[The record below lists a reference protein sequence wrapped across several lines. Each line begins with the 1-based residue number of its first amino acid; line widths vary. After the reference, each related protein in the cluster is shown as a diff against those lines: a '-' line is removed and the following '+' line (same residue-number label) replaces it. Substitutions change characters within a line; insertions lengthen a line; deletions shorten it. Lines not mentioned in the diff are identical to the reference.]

1 MSHKLLKST
10 AITGG
15 MTLISRVAGLVRD
28 IVFANFVGASVA
40 ADAFYVAFRIPNFF
54 RRIFGE
60 GAFSQAFVPVFTEY
74 RSQRADDEIREFA
87 GYMAGTFATI
97 LFIVTLI
104 GVIAAPLLIMALA
117 PGFVDDPEKFDLT
130 VAMLRIT
137 FPYLLFISLV
147 AMAAGMLNTYGRFAA
162 AAFTPVL
169 LNLVMIGAA
178 IWLAPRLAQPVM
190 ALAWGVFIAGV
201 VQLLFQIPFLVR
213 IGMLP
218 RFRLKKDAG
227 VVRVFRLMGP
237 AIFGSSVSQIN
248 MLVNTILAS
257 FLITGSVSWL
267 YYSDRLMEFP
277 LGVFGIAL
285 ATVILPR
292 LSREHVAKSPQEFSQ
307 VLDWAL
313 RWVLI
318 IGVPAA
324 VGLTVMAEPIITTL
338 FRYGEFQGS
347 DVVKTGQALMAFSLG
362 LVAFMLV
369 KVLAPG
375 FFARHDTATPA
386 RIAAIAFGANIVLSL
401 ILVFPLKHVG
411 LALAISLAA
420 FLNAGLLYRR
430 LRQLDVYRPGKG
442 WLWLVLRVVIA
453 TAAMAGTLYYVRGD
467 LALWLAAD
475 ISERVYRLGIWISTG
490 FLVYVLI
497 MVMLGTRPTELRM
510 NSEQERP

>member
-1 MSHKLLKST
+1 LPHKLLKST
-10 AITGG
+10 VVTGG

-28 IVFANFVGASVA
+28 IVFANFVGAGVA
-40 ADAFYVAFRIPNFF
+40 ADAFYVAWRIPNFF

-74 RSQRADDEIREFA
+74 RTQRGDEETREFA
-87 GYMAGTFATI
+87 GHMAGAFATI
-97 LFIVTLI
+97 LFVATLI
-104 GVIAAPLLIMALA
+104 GVVAAPLLIMALA
-117 PGFVDDPEKFDLT
+117 PGFIDEPEKFDLT

-147 AMAAGMLNTYGRFAA
+147 AMAAGMLNSCGRFGA

-169 LNLVMIGAA
+169 LNLAMIGAA
-178 IWLAPRLAQPVM
+178 LWLAPRLAQPVM
-190 ALAWGVFIAGV
+190 ALAWGVLIAGV
-201 VQLLFQIPFLVR
+201 AQLLFQIPFLVR

-248 MLVNTILAS
+248 MLVNTVLAS
-257 FLITGSVSWL
+257 FLVTGSVSWL

-285 ATVILPR
+285 ATVILPS
-292 LSREHVAKSPQEFSQ
+292 LSREHAADSPQVFSRM
-307 VLDWAL
+307 LDWAL
-313 RWVLI
+313 RWVFV

-324 VGLTVMAEPIITTL
+324 VGLMVMAEPIITTL

-347 DVVKTGQALMAFSLG
+347 DVVKTGQALVAFSFG
-362 LVAFMLV
+362 LIAFILV

-386 RIAAIAFGANIVLSL
+386 KIAAIAFGANIVMSL

-420 FLNAGLLYRR
+420 FLNAWLLYRR
-430 LRQLDVYRPGKG
+430 LRRLQVYCPGKG
-442 WLWLVLRVVIA
+442 WWWLFLRIAIA
-453 TAAMAGTLYYVRGD
+453 TATMGWVLYCVRGELD
-467 LALWLAAD
+467 LWLAIDAN
-475 ISERVYRLGIWISTG
+475 ERVFRLGVWISAG
-490 FLVYVLI
+490 ILVYVL
-497 MVMLGTRPTELRM
+497 VMALLGTRLAELRM
-510 NSEQERP
+510 TSTDE

>member
-1 MSHKLLKST
+1 LPHKLLKST

-15 MTLISRVAGLVRD
+15 MTLISRLVGLARD
-28 IVFANFVGASVA
+28 IVFANFIGAGVA
-40 ADAFYVAFRIPNFF
+40 ADAFYVAWRIPNFF

-74 RSQRADDEIREFA
+74 RSRRGDDEIREFA
-87 GYMAGTFATI
+87 GHMAGAFATI

-117 PGFVDDPEKFDLT
+117 PGFVDEPEKFELT

-147 AMAAGMLNTYGRFAA
+147 AMAAGMLNSYGRFAA

-178 IWLAPRLAQPVM
+178 LWLAPRLTQPVM
-190 ALAWGVFIAGV
+190 ALAWGVLIAGV

-213 IGMLP
+213 IGILP

-257 FLITGSVSWL
+257 FLVTGSVSWL

-277 LGVFGIAL
+277 LGVFGVAL

-292 LSREHVAKSPQEFSQ
+292 LSREHVTDSPQQFSH

-318 IGVPAA
+318 VSVPAA
-324 VGLTVMAEPIITTL
+324 VGLAIMAEPIIVTL
-338 FRYGEFQGS
+338 FHYGEFQGS
-347 DVVKTGQALMAFSLG
+347 DVVKTGQALVAFSLG
-362 LVAFMLV
+362 LVAFMLI

-386 RIAAIAFGANIVLSL
+386 KIAAIAFGTNIVLSL

-430 LRQLDVYRPGKG
+430 LRQLNVYQPGKG
-442 WLWLVLRVVIA
+442 WPWLVLRVVFA
-453 TAAMAGTLYYVRGD
+453 TVAMAGALYYVRGD
-467 LALWLAAD
+467 LELWLAIDA
-475 ISERVYRLGIWISTG
+475 SERVFRLGIWISTG

-497 MVMLGTRPTELRM
+497 MAILGTRPAELRM
-510 NSEQERP
+510 NSAQE

>member
-1 MSHKLLKST
+1 MSQKLLKST

-28 IVFANFVGASVA
+28 IVFANFIGATAA

-60 GAFSQAFVPVFTEY
+60 GAFSQAFVPVFMEY
-74 RSQRADDEIREFA
+74 RDQRGHDATREFA
-87 GYMAGTFATI
+87 GHMAGAFAAI
-97 LFIVTLI
+97 LFVVTLI
-104 GVIAAPLLIMALA
+104 GVIAAPLLVMALA
-117 PGFVDDPEKFDLT
+117 PGFVDDPQKFDLT

-137 FPYLLFISLV
+137 FPYLMFISLV
-147 AMAAGMLNTYGRFAA
+147 AMAAGMLNTYGRFAS

-169 LNLVMIGAA
+169 LNLALIAA
-178 IWLAPRLAQPVM
+178 VIWLAPRLQQPVM
-190 ALAWGVFIAGV
+190 ALAWGVLIAGV
-201 VQLLFQIPFLVR
+201 AQLLFQIPFLVR

-218 RFRLKKDAG
+218 RIRLKKDAG

-248 MLVNTILAS
+248 MLVNTFLAS

-285 ATVILPR
+285 ATVLLPS
-292 LSREHVAKSPQEFSQ
+292 LSRQHAAGAPQVFSHM
-307 VLDWAL
+307 LDWAL
-313 RWVLI
+313 RWAIVI
-318 IGVPAA
+318 AVPAA
-324 VGLTVMAEPIITTL
+324 VGLMVMAEPIITTL
-338 FRYGEFQGS
+338 FQYGAFQAN
-347 DVVKTGQALMAFSLG
+347 DVIKSGQALVAFSLG
-362 LVAFMLV
+362 LVAFILV

-386 RIAAIAFGANIVLSL
+386 KIAAVAFGTNIVLSL

-420 FLNAGLLYRR
+420 MLNAGMLYRR
-430 LRQLDVYRPGKG
+430 LRQLGVYRPEKG
-442 WLWLVLRVVIA
+442 WRWLHLRVIIA
-453 TAAMAGTLYYVRGD
+453 TTAMAGALYYVRGD
-467 LALWLAAD
+467 LDLWLVRTV
-475 ISERVYRLGIWISTG
+475 SERVFWLGCWVGVGI
-490 FLVYVLI
+490 LVYVL
-497 MVMLGTRPTELRM
+497 MMALLGTRPAELKM
-510 NSEQERP
+510 KSANDE